1 MLLAALAQLT
11 HAAVLVPLTALV
23 GADPLPRRAAR
34 RELVVGWLVSVVI
47 SLPAAAL
54 VFASPVSSQNTLVYT
69 SWIEIETVA
78 LAIADLPRTHGPGR
92 AAAQSLPTRRGGMG
106 HRRGRSQPSW

>member
-1 MLLAALAQLT
+1 M
-11 HAAVLVPLTALV
+11 
-23 GADPLPRRAAR
+23 
-34 RELVVGWLVSVVI
+34 I

-78 LAIADLPRTHGPGR
+78 LRSLTFLVPMGLVALQHGR
-92 AAAQSLPTRRGGMG
+92 YRRSAAAWVAGDR
-106 HRRGRSQPSW
+106 